1 MEKFGL
7 FDLIDK
13 FNSVANGKNDF
24 NKVEKTP
31 NSTKEEQSTT
41 FIDPQ
46 ISAPQHYL
54 MNAKLSAFHKKHDEA
69 LKKIPLSKK

>member
-13 FNSVANGKNDF
+13 FNSVASGKNDF
-24 NKVEKTP
+24 NKVEKKPT
-31 NSTKEEQSTT
+31 STKVEESTT

-46 ISAPQHYL
+46 IFTPQHYL
-54 MNAKLSAFHKKHDEA
+54 MNAKLLAFHKKHDET
-69 LKKIPLSKK
+69 LKKISLSKK